1 MDALD
6 LVPENDVLVAGD
18 VDVWEVLGRE
28 FGNQEME
35 YVHVTCVSNLEWGD
49 LKVELIT
56 EEEATQN
63 WDGEQL
69 LACML

>member
-1 MDALD
+1 MY
-6 LVPENDVLVAGD
+6 
-18 VDVWEVLGRE
+18 
-28 FGNQEME
+28 M

-56 EEEATQN
+56 EQEATQN

-69 LACML
+69 LAYMLFINEVLINNMVHPMYMHTR

>member
-1 MDALD
+1 MGRLPTLRLDRRVDALD

-35 YVHVTCVSNLEWGD
+35 YVHVCTCHMC
-49 LKVELIT
+49 LKLRV
-56 EEEATQN
+56 
-63 WDGEQL
+63 GRHPG
-69 LACML
+69 

>member
-1 MDALD
+1 MY
-6 LVPENDVLVAGD
+6 
-18 VDVWEVLGRE
+18 
-28 FGNQEME
+28 M

-56 EEEATQN
+56 EQEATQN
-63 WDGEQL
+63 RDREQL